1 MADIL
6 NFDPTTD
13 FEILET
19 FDYEEEV
26 QRPEELRFFTLEEQ
40 LLDFI
45 NKSSRAGQLT
55 RWQNIQLKEER
66 DRYRKIY
73 LDSISF
79 TDEAGKYTVIPK
91 RTSIHVNWITPIYS
105 DFKYEPYSF
114 VDNWVPIMDK
124 SQIKTPNFYTNRLL
138 PALPRPYKSTES
150 KGARIS
156 ETTHLVN
163 EEGQK
168 DIKVLG
174 RYVRTKQVIHEDGSY
189 EIVKVPI
196 LNTDDDILVK
206 GYYLNKRE
214 VEIPNPLS
222 GHPFL
227 SSIEPSKII
236 TDDRLVDI
244 FPTMTAIMNHAI
256 PTTTDPYKEGQKYLK
271 IYDVKLKDIPW
282 NLWKERFP
290 PVDTIES
297 TPPILSIKFPNK
309 SDTIAPADILQKNY
323 IIPWYEGMA
332 PRLWLMKQ
340 EDGGALVSKIWLSKV
355 GDAGNVVPQAPGDKL
370 EPKFEKIYPDECLV
384 SDTFDL
390 FLQSGI
396 YRAPTWAEVN
406 KAIDK
411 DLQLPKGMCLT
422 SDYVQYERSAI
433 VSLDRIAWRET
444 TGSEIIE
451 EHLKLLKR
459 FQKPVTK
466 ELEVKYE
473 KYNARPESELRRDVL
488 TILED
493 PQRVSEDKA
502 EAIQTLVNTIMPME
516 NLYLDKDGSFI
527 VCAHTLAYLRGDL
540 ENDRLAYYEEWTDV
554 EDGFRV
560 CKFCS
565 EQINKDVLVAQ
576 TAFDEFGN
584 PIITYGEISET
595 PDFTGES
602 NMVSSIADLKKLFK
616 LKENAGETTL
626 YLIISLLQVLPEELI
641 LLPIIQTIRKLSDAV
656 RANKKIEP
664 TKRERVEGVLGLA
677 GAIVLLQTHNPF
689 LIPRSTYGVK
699 NFKLV
704 GYPRD
709 TDDTEDSPI
718 LDNLIYLLKVVFEAN
733 PSTFGGSATAFLRE
747 VINRPKEVRKEVIK
761 FIQGVFAV
769 EYKTQLETARERY
782 LSTANEV
789 IITPNSI
796 ELPII
801 HLEKTE
807 YKPNQRFGEEE
818 LMMKCN
824 VPRPHSTL
832 ASKVPPKI
840 VQDPIPIYKNIYPSE
855 YAEYIEPK
863 YKIIQTMQLTDKE
876 VRKNLDLG
884 LSKFIKSEK
893 IERFLNS
900 KDTDG
905 ISILLFMN
913 RVLDILSLQNISKD
927 ILLSFRERSVYLET
941 ETNKSLL
948 RDVTKG
954 LLYELFHELSK
965 EKNKDVLSKNLADAI
980 SRDITMNML
989 LLTKEEADKITE
1001 SAKTSEREKFKQ
1013 RMRSMNDDEREVTKL
1028 LLDIGLAPYIITNA
1042 DREMFAKEF
1051 NLPDPEEE
1059 YNELIA
1065 QIDEQRPEEGY
1076 DATRDYV
1083 ENGDMPVGTDGQEL
1097 QVDYGDYGDR
1107 AVRDYDDYAYPSG
1120 IIDVNESYGI

>member
-19 FDYEEEV
+19 FEFEEEV
-26 QRPEELRFFTLEEQ
+26 QRPEELKFFTLEEQ

-45 NKSSRAGQLT
+45 DKSSRAKKLT
-55 RWQNIQLKEER
+55 RWQNIKLKEER

-73 LDSISF
+73 LESISF
-79 TDEAGKYTVIPK
+79 ADEEGKYTVIPK
-91 RTSIHVNWITPIYS
+91 RTSIHVDWVTPIYS
-105 DFKYEPYSF
+105 DFKYEPYTF
-114 VDNWVPIMDK
+114 VDSWMPIMDK

-138 PALPRPYKSTES
+138 PALPRPYKSTDNS
-150 KGARIS
+150 GFRIS

-163 EEGQK
+163 EEGEK
-168 DIKVLG
+168 EIKVLG

-189 EIVKVPI
+189 EIVPVPI
-196 LNTDDDILVK
+196 LNTDDDIRVK
-206 GYYLNKRE
+206 GYFLNKRE
-214 VEIPNPLS
+214 LEIPNPLT

-227 SSIEPSKII
+227 GSIEPSKVL
-236 TDDRLVDI
+236 TEDRLVDI

-256 PTTTDPYKEGQKYLK
+256 PTTTNPYQEGEKYLK
-271 IYDVKLKDIPW
+271 LYDVKLKDIPW

-290 PVDTIES
+290 PVDVIQS
-297 TPPILSIKFPNK
+297 TPDIISIKFPNK
-309 SDTIAPADILQKNY
+309 SDIIAPADVLRKNY

-340 EDGGALVSKIWLSKV
+340 EDAGVLVSKIWLSKV
-355 GDAGNVVPQAPGDKL
+355 GDSGNVVPQVPGEKL
-370 EPKFEKIYPDECLV
+370 EPKFEKLYPDECLV

-390 FLQSGI
+390 FLQSGV
-396 YRAPTWAEVN
+396 YRSPTWAEVN

-411 DLQLPKGMCLT
+411 DLPLPKGMCVTPEYIQFEKSTL
-422 SDYVQYERSAI
+422 
-433 VSLDRIAWRET
+433 VSLDRMAWRET
-444 TGSEIIE
+444 TGTELLE
-451 EHLKLLKR
+451 EHLKLLKK
-459 FQKPVTK
+459 FQKPIAK
-466 ELEVKYE
+466 ELEIKYE
-473 KYNARPESELRRDVL
+473 KYNARPESELRKDVL
-488 TILED
+488 TILDD
-493 PQRVSEDKA
+493 PERLAEDKA
-502 EAIQTLVNTIMPME
+502 EAIQTLINMIMPIE

-527 VCAHTLAYLRGDL
+527 VCGHTLSYLRGDL
-540 ENDRLAYYEEWTDV
+540 ENDRLAYYEKWTDV

-565 EQINKDVLVAQ
+565 EQINNDVLVSQ
-576 TAFDEFGN
+576 NAFDEFGN

-595 PDFTGES
+595 QTFITET
-602 NMVSSIADLKKLFK
+602 VSSINDLRKLFN
-616 LKENAGETTL
+616 LKENAGETSL
-626 YLIISLLQVLPEELI
+626 YLIISLLQVLPEEST
-641 LLPIIQTIRKLSDAV
+641 LLPLIQTVRKLSDAI
-656 RANKKIEP
+656 RANKKIE
-664 TKRERVEGVLGLA
+664 TSKRQRVEGVLGLA
-677 GAIVLLQTHNPF
+677 AAVILLQTHNPF

-699 NFKLV
+699 NFKLI

-709 TDDTEDSPI
+709 TTDEEDSPI

-733 PSTFGGSATAFLRE
+733 PSTFGGSATSFLRD
-747 VINRPKEVRKEVIK
+747 VINRPKEVRKETVK
-761 FIQGVFAV
+761 FIQGVFV
-769 EYKTQLETARERY
+769 TEYKIQLESARERY
-782 LSTANEV
+782 LSTSSEV

-824 VPRPHSTL
+824 VPRPHSML
-832 ASKVPPKI
+832 VSKIPPKI
-840 VQDPIPIYKNIYPSE
+840 VQDPMLIYKSINPSD
-855 YAEYIEPK
+855 YATYIQPK
-863 YKIIQTMQLTDKE
+863 YKSIQTLKINDKE

-884 LSKFIKSEK
+884 LSKIIKSEK
-893 IERFLNS
+893 IEKFLNS
-900 KDTDG
+900 KNTDG

-913 RVLDILSLQNISKD
+913 RILDILSLQNVKKD
-927 ILLSFRERSVYLET
+927 IILNFREKIVYLET
-941 ETNKSLL
+941 EISKSLL
-948 RDVTKG
+948 RDTAKG
-954 LLYELFHELSK
+954 LIYELFHELSK
-965 EKNKDVLSKNLADAI
+965 EKNKDAISKNLAEAI

-1013 RMRSMNDDEREVTKL
+1013 RMRAMNDDEREVTKL

-1042 DREMFAKEF
+1042 DREMFAKEL

-1059 YNELIA
+1059 YNKLISETD
-1065 QIDEQRPEEGY
+1065 QDKPEEGY

-1083 ENGDMPVGTDGQEL
+1083 ENGDMPIGTNGQEL
-1097 QVDYGDYGDR
+1097 EVDYGDYGDR
-1107 AVRDYDDYAYPSG
+1107 AVRDYNDYAYSSG
-1120 IIDVNESYGI
+1120 FIDVNESYGI